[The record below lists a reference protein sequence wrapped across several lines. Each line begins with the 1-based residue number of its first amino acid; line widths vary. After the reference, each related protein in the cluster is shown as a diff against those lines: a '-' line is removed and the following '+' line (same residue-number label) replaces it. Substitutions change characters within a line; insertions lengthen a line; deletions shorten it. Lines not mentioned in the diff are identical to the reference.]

1 MNPYPRAILHFDG
14 DAFFASIEQSLDHT
28 LKGRPVVTGAE
39 RGAATSIS
47 YEAKARGVVR
57 GMTMREIRRVCPSAV
72 IVPGNY
78 TAYSLYAKRMYTIV
92 RSFTPLVEEY
102 SIDECFAEI
111 TGLEKRF
118 GMSYERIA
126 LMMKERLEEELGITF
141 GVGLGPNKSL
151 AKVASKFR
159 KPAGFTAIPI
169 DGIPAFLG
177 TISAGS
183 IWGLGGASSLRLM
196 KLGINTALDFA
207 KKDEPWIKE
216 QNFASPLRDIWAELN
231 GHFIKT
237 LDTTPREKIG
247 SIMKTHT
254 FRPTSHRSQILSELS
269 KNVEGVCAKAR
280 RYGVSSKGF
289 SFYLKTQDF
298 TYQTRSID
306 LPIALNDASE
316 LMRLIDC
323 EFDDVFDESVL
334 YRATGITL
342 RSLVM
347 QKEITHDLFGEI
359 EKETKKSKGKLSA
372 IDAMNRRYGKHTV
385 FLASSLTALN
395 VPSRAGTQRKIRMGI
410 EERKKTLNIPYLG
423 KVR

>member
-1 MNPYPRAILHFDG
+1 
-14 DAFFASIEQSLDHT
+14 
-28 LKGRPVVTGAE
+28 
-39 RGAATSIS
+39 
-47 YEAKARGVVR
+47 
-57 GMTMREIRRVCPSAV
+57 
-72 IVPGNY
+72 
-78 TAYSLYAKRMYTIV
+78 
-92 RSFTPLVEEY
+92 
-102 SIDECFAEI
+102 
-111 TGLEKRF
+111 
-118 GMSYERIA
+118 
-126 LMMKERLEEELGITF
+126 
-141 GVGLGPNKSL
+141 
-151 AKVASKFR
+151 
-159 KPAGFTAIPI
+159 
-169 DGIPAFLG
+169 
-177 TISAGS
+177 
-183 IWGLGGASSLRLM
+183 M

-207 KKDEPWIKE
+207 KKDEQWIKE

-323 EFDDVFDESVL
+323 EFDEVYDESVL

-359 EKETKKSKGKLSA
+359 EKETEKSKGKLDA

-385 FLASSLTALN
+385 FLASSLSALN
-395 VPSRAGTQRKIRMGI
+395 VPSRVGTQRKIRMGI